1 MMPEPT
7 GATAAAQRIRKRH
20 FLMSAASYLIIG
32 MLLVYVQQSHI
43 LDITPILLY
52 TLLAAALTV
61 NIAFYVV
68 ISTGLNTRLN
78 DPSLTLAQVITAIA
92 LLMALTYVA
101 IELKGLILTGY
112 LLIFLFGT
120 FYLQVH
126 QFLILTIFAAAGHGL
141 VILLLAFSP
150 GRPIHLQTELMYWVA
165 LVAILPCFAVLCG
178 DVSRLRKRSYATHRQ
193 LKTSEARY
201 RGLHDNMTDA
211 SVLLDLQGRILTAN
225 AAFLAIVGIQDVR
238 NLSRYPF
245 VDLLHPEDRLAWQRQ
260 LGAVDRADR
269 TSMAYLKIIDR
280 DEQVREME
288 CKTSF
293 VGEAG
298 DVTGLLMTL
307 RDMRI
312 TRKLK
317 TQIADSYK
325 ELEQAKSF
333 TILGLAK
340 LTEFRDK
347 NTGDHLE
354 RIRGYTRILATQ
366 LATLPN
372 YADHITDRYIN
383 DISVSSVLHDIGKVG
398 MPDTILFKPG
408 PLTSEEFEII
418 KQHALLGG
426 EAIEKTEGL
435 IQGESFLN
443 LGKIIAYCHHE
454 RWDGS
459 GYPMGLAGE
468 EIPLA
473 ARIVA
478 LADVYD
484 ALTTRRVYKDAI
496 PHEAA
501 RAIIVAE
508 KGRHFDPDV
517 VDAFCACD
525 DQVRDLARKAG

>member
-7 GATAAAQRIRKRH
+7 GTTAAAQRIRKRH

-32 MLLVYVQQSHI
+32 VLLVYVQQSRI
-43 LDITPILLY
+43 LEITPIFLY
-52 TLLAAALTV
+52 ALLAAALAV

-78 DPSLTLAQVITAIA
+78 DPSLTLAQVVTAIA

-150 GRPIHLQTELMYWVA
+150 GRAVHLQTELMYWVA
-165 LVAILPCFAVLCG
+165 LVTILPCFAVLCG
-178 DVSRLRKRSYATHRQ
+178 DVSRLRKKSYATHRQ

-225 AAFLAIVGIQDVR
+225 AAFLATVGIQDVR
-238 NLSRYPF
+238 NLSHYPL
-245 VDLLHPEDRLAWQRQ
+245 VDLLHPEDRLTWQRQ
-260 LGAVDRADR
+260 LVVDRPDKD
-269 TSMAYLKIIDR
+269 TLVYLRVIDK

-293 VGEAG
+293 VREAG
-298 DVTGLLMTL
+298 DVTGLLITL
-307 RDMRI
+307 RDIRI
-312 TRKLK
+312 TQKLK
-317 TQIADSYK
+317 KQVADSYK
-325 ELEQAKSF
+325 ELEQAKAF

-354 RIRGYTRILATQ
+354 RIRGYTRILATR
-366 LATLPN
+366 LASLPK
-372 YADHITDRYIN
+372 YADHVTDRYIN
-383 DISVSSVLHDIGKVG
+383 DIAVSSVLHDIGKVG
-398 MPDTILFKPG
+398 LPDAILFKPG
-408 PLTSEEFEII
+408 PLTREEFEII

-468 EIPLA
+468 DIPLA

-484 ALTTRRVYKDAI
+484 ALTTRRVYKEAI
-496 PHEAA
+496 SHEAA

-525 DQVRDLARKAG
+525 DKIRELAQKAA